1 MDARRAARKVVRAAK
16 LRSAEVVLGWQAK
29 LLRTAK
35 DLFPNTLAGVM
46 ALVNRM
52 LPSAQGNAELPMSR
66 GRALAALETRKVVD
80 QVGGGGRG
88 GMPEPEPL

>member
-1 MDARRAARKVVRAAK
+1 MDARRAARKVVRATK

-35 DLFPNTLAGVM
+35 DLFPNTVATVLAM
-46 ALVNRM
+46 VNRM
-52 LPSAQGNAELPMSR
+52 LPDAQGDAELPMSR
-66 GRALAALETRKVVD
+66 GRALAAMETRRVVD
-80 QVGGGGRG
+80 QVGGGGKS